1 MKKADVPQ
9 DKNIILD
16 GVRKAVY
23 ALDEQGNYT
32 MVPSDGWEA
41 EEIVTTMAVD
51 ALKLQAKQA
60 KERYLAGESSAL
72 EYHMYDKRMDLT
84 LLSQTTGMAKWRI
97 RRHLKPAVFAK
108 LKPAML
114 ARYAEALGMTAEGLK
129 SVD

>member
-9 DKNIILD
+9 DKNVILD
-16 GVRKAVY
+16 GARKAVY

-51 ALKLQAKQA
+51 ALKLQTKQA
-60 KERYLAGESSAL
+60 KQRCSAGESSPL
-72 EYHMYDKRMDLT
+72 EFHMYDKRMDLT
-84 LLSQTTGMAKWRI
+84 LLSQTTGMAKWRV

-114 ARYAEALGMTAEGLK
+114 ARYAEALGMEPEGLK
-129 SVD
+129 AVD